1 MSNMASYRTFSSR
14 MGGGPDHSPARFAGA
29 ALSLLGLGPLS
40 PQPAPEVLSL
50 ADPSGVRAVSPRP
63 AAAPSRPTSRIRP
76 EGPTRGS
83 GVSSPPGPTMPASP
97 GCRRYR
103 WTSPNTSRPW
113 WGSRS
118 FHGAA
123 GGARSIPTGYVR
135 QSEHHCAKRCANRT
149 IFSVQ
154 RPFPVC
160 ESSCPGP
167 PGCRDLVPIRR
178 NQDKALTLLMTP
190 LRACPKPLL

>member
-1 MSNMASYRTFSSR
+1 MPENSAKRGDMELLKMSNMASYRTFSSR

-40 PQPAPEVLSL
+40 PQPAPKVLSL

-76 EGPTRGS
+76 EEPTRGS
-83 GVSSPPGPTMPASP
+83 GVSSLPGPTMTASP

-135 QSEHHCAKRCANRT
+135 QSEHRLCEPHFQPSEPPAAART
-149 IFSVQ
+149 S
-154 RPFPVC
+154 
-160 ESSCPGP
+160 
-167 PGCRDLVPIRR
+167 DPIGGG
-178 NQDKALTLLMTP
+178 KTHE
-190 LRACPKPLL
+190 

>member
-1 MSNMASYRTFSSR
+1 MSDVAQWQCRKTRRNGVMELLKMSNMASYRTFSSR

-83 GVSSPPGPTMPASP
+83 GVSSLPGPTMTASP

-135 QSEHHCAKRCANRT
+135 QSEHRLCEPH
-149 IFSVQ
+149 VQ
-154 RPFPVC
+154 R
-160 ESSCPGP
+160 ST
-167 PGCRDLVPIRR
+167 
-178 NQDKALTLLMTP
+178 ALSGV
-190 LRACPKPLL
+190 RVYV